1 MLPTVI
7 LRELLADDR
16 AHGRAFTD
24 AWPERVAQATA
35 RIYPR
40 DQREEWTMILVE
52 DADRWEAAYE
62 RARPADRQVLSLD
75 LLAA

>member
-16 AHGRAFTD
+16 AQGHEFAD

-35 RIYPR
+35 GIRAR
-40 DQREEWTMILVE
+40 SERNEWQSILAE
-52 DADRWEAAYE
+52 HADLWQAAYD
-62 RARPADRQVLSLD
+62 RTLPAGHKVLSLD